1 MRINNT
7 GLHRLVI
14 WVFIFLGGVFI
25 TGIISLADTF
35 NPGLL
40 ILAILIIF
48 WSYEDFRHKVKKN
61 MLRAIYKKIGFKA
74 DRSSYTPFTKYKIAQ
89 RGKYEILS
97 RWKGVL
103 NNKKIAFVEFDINR
117 GTKKYPWKHRFIGAE
132 VPTTNSN
139 LIMQIYN
146 RRNPMTPWLTKEI
159 TLESVDFSKHF
170 KICSERA
177 SNAFYQL
184 SPSAMHNLL
193 SLSDQKELPVN
204 IEFTEKS
211 ILVYTN
217 RKYFDKLFNK
227 LVSFTETMNGEI
239 EEADVQKYEAAI
251 IRLHNLCNIAFE
263 ALELQPIMSSKPA
276 KISLNTPQPK
286 AP

>member
-103 NNKKIAFVEFDINR
+103 NNKKIAYPSYYTIVLPIR
-117 GTKKYPWKHRFIGAE
+117 QYYLKKQF
-132 VPTTNSN
+132 
-139 LIMQIYN
+139 
-146 RRNPMTPWLTKEI
+146 
-159 TLESVDFSKHF
+159 FS
-170 KICSERA
+170 
-177 SNAFYQL
+177 
-184 SPSAMHNLL
+184 
-193 SLSDQKELPVN
+193 
-204 IEFTEKS
+204 
-211 ILVYTN
+211 
-217 RKYFDKLFNK
+217 FN
-227 LVSFTETMNGEI
+227 
-239 EEADVQKYEAAI
+239 
-251 IRLHNLCNIAFE
+251 
-263 ALELQPIMSSKPA
+263 
-276 KISLNTPQPK
+276 
-286 AP
+286 